1 MNTPSLSSV
10 HHYLVGSGFA
20 LWLLVLGLQPDT
32 GFSAPLPWLGV
43 FWGLQIS
50 CGLAVLQSL
59 LSLLGRLQPL
69 RQWPPWV
76 LVTASGV
83 TGSVLLAPL
92 YWLIGEGLMRG
103 VLGFEASL
111 DADDV
116 GATPV
121 AGLAALVDEFL
132 DIVGPVTAAWLLI
145 SWPRLLGLLPPP
157 LAPRGTQVTPPAAD
171 SPVPAALA
179 DATVSAMPPALHPTD
194 SRTGPRWRVALPRE
208 LGDDLI
214 AVASELQ
221 YLRVWTTRGSTL
233 ILGSLQEVEESEAA
247 AGMRIHRSWWVH
259 ARHVR
264 SVRRRADGLF
274 CQLSDGREIPV
285 SRRRRAEVLARFG
298 DAARYQTPPAQNA
311 HTSASDSSNS

>member
-10 HHYLVGSGFA
+10 HRYLVGSGFA

-59 LSLLGRLQPL
+59 LYLLGRLQPL
-69 RQWPPWV
+69 RQWPPWA

-83 TGSVLLAPL
+83 AGSVLLAPL

-121 AGLAALVDEFL
+121 AGLAAVVDEFL

-179 DATVSAMPPALHPTD
+179 DATVSAVPPALQPTD
-194 SRTGPRWRVALPRE
+194 SSTVPRWRVALPRE

-214 AVASELQ
+214 AVTSELQ

-233 ILGSLQEVEESEAA
+233 ILGALQEVEDTEAA

-264 SVRRRADGLF
+264 CVRRRADGLF

-285 SRRRRAEVLARFG
+285 SRRRRADVLARFG
-298 DAARYQTPPAQNA
+298 DAARYQTPAAQNA